1 MPASKKEA
9 KEFVKRWKKRLGA
22 IPAGSNNEQQ
32 DMDSVARNHLARL
45 RRGGEPLR
53 GRSRRRA
60 KRKGRDACCVPAPRA
75 QSSRPF

>member
-32 DMDSVARNHLARL
+32 DTQ
-45 RRGGEPLR
+45 
-53 GRSRRRA
+53 
-60 KRKGRDACCVPAPRA
+60 K
-75 QSSRPF
+75 F